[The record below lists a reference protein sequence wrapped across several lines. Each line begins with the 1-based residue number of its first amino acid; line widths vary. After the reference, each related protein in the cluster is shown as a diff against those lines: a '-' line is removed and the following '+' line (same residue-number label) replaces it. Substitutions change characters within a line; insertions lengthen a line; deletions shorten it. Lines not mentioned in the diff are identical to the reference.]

1 MDFKIATY
9 NANSIRSRITLVQD
23 WLSRERPDVLCIQE
37 TKVQDQDFPQEA
49 FTEVG
54 YHIIFRGQKAYS
66 GVAIASLDEPQAV
79 SFGLDSEPKDEPRL
93 ITARIGGI
101 TIVNTYVPQ
110 GRSVDSEMFPYK
122 LEWFARLRDY
132 FDRNFSPDE
141 ALIWCG
147 DLNVAPQEIDVHDP
161 KRLAKHVSFHPQVRE
176 ALAQVTE
183 WGLQDV
189 FRRHHPDEPGQYT
202 FWDYRVRG
210 ALDRNLGWR
219 VDHIYATPPLAKKS
233 TNAWIDREARAA
245 EKPSD
250 HTFLVAEFRL

>member
-1 MDFKIATY
+1 MNFKIATY

-37 TKVQDQDFPQEA
+37 TKVQDKDFPHGA

-54 YHIIFRGQKAYS
+54 YRVVFRGQKAYS
-66 GVAIASLDEPQAV
+66 GVAIASLEEPEAV
-79 SFGLDSEPKDEPRL
+79 SFGLNSEPKDEPRL
-93 ITARIGGI
+93 ITAKVRGI

-110 GRSVDSEMFPYK
+110 GRAVDSEMFAYK
-122 LEWFARLRDY
+122 LEWFVRLRDY
-132 FDRNFSPDE
+132 FEHGFSPHE
-141 ALIWCG
+141 PLIWCG

-161 KRLAKHVSFHPQVRE
+161 KRLAKHVDFHPQARE
-176 ALAQVTE
+176 ALAQVTK
-183 WGLQDV
+183 WGFVDI
-189 FRRHHPDEPGQYT
+189 FRRHHPGEPGQYT

-219 VDHIYATPPLAKKS
+219 VDHIYATRPLAEKS
-233 TNAWIDREARAA
+233 VNAWIDREARAA

-250 HTFLVAEFRL
+250 HTFLVAEFEL